1 MPKIWIAFLMMVPC
15 LFAQGDQKNCKEVS
29 GGVVTNFLNE
39 SGTFNGE
46 SFKFTTLGTA
56 TGDLRGAV
64 GVYIFSITAGQ
75 NNSAIAKVHV
85 HWVTEAGDTIFLEDA
100 TANAFQVGVFTGV
113 YAVGND
119 SYTAKIIGGTG
130 RFAGAT
136 GKLSHTGVLDTI
148 QGKVVLRYQGE
159 ICFAQPEQ

>member
-1 MPKIWIAFLMMVPC
+1 MRKIWIAFLMMVPC

-113 YAVGND
+113 YAVGDD
-119 SYTAKIIGGTG
+119 SYTVNIIGGTG

-136 GKLSHTGVLDTI
+136 GKLSTSGVLDI
-148 QGKVVLRYQGE
+148 SQGKVVLRYQGT
-159 ICFAQPEQ
+159 ICFARP